1 MIESDSAD
9 ARAIAGNRLED
20 HASALRFLFTVVP
33 HDPDPKVRQYS
44 IMNSYA
50 YPHVRADSF
59 ARATLA
65 WIALE
70 DPDPAVATRAIDQL
84 KAFAVT
90 PLREIVTKRMTRLKA
105 QSPNQ
110 VESNAR
116 LEDDWVNI
124 EHGIVLPSFMRIAP
138 KPFVAFPPSK
148 RTLRILAFGDWGTGQ
163 PSQLEAAAAMRA
175 YHGLHPFDFAITL
188 GDNFYPEGV
197 ESPSDP
203 RWMTQYEKVY
213 SPMRIPVFASLG
225 NHDRYNGET
234 PAAEIL
240 YSAKSPTWRM
250 PAGSYTYT
258 AGPAQFWAIDGSDMT
273 TTQLD
278 WLRASLDSSHAR
290 WKVVYGHYPLY
301 SASGGGG
308 QEGHLTPKLLP
319 ILQGRADVYIAGHHH
334 SMQHIK
340 PIGSLHLF
348 VAGSGGAGNYPVDE
362 KNPRA
367 LFARSTHGFSVFEI
381 SSNDVTVRFVDV
393 NGKELYK
400 ATVTKSVGR

>member
-9 ARAIAGNRLED
+9 VRAIAGNRLED
-20 HASALRFLFTVVP
+20 FASALRFLFTMVP

-65 WIALE
+65 WMALE
-70 DPDPAVATRAIDQL
+70 DPDPAIAARAIDQL
-84 KAFAVT
+84 KAFAVR
-90 PLREIVTKRMTRLKA
+90 PLREIVDQRLARLKKDA
-105 QSPNQ
+105 PDQ
-110 VESNAR
+110 VEANAR

-124 EHGIVLPSFMRIAP
+124 GNGIVLPSFMRIAP
-138 KPFVAFPPSK
+138 EPFAALPASK
-148 RTLRILAFGDWGTGQ
+148 RMLRILAFGDWGTGQ

-175 YHGLHPFDFAITL
+175 YHALHPFDFAITL

-197 ESPSDP
+197 SSPSDP
-203 RWMTQYEKVY
+203 RWKTQYEAVY
-213 SPMRIPVFASLG
+213 SPMRIPVFGSLG

-234 PAAEIL
+234 PAAEVL

-273 TTQLD
+273 TAQLD
-278 WLRASLDSSHAR
+278 WLRRSLDASRAR

-308 QEGHLTPKLLP
+308 REGHLTPKLLP
-319 ILQGRADVYIAGHHH
+319 VLQGRADVYIAGHHH

-340 PIGSLHLF
+340 PIGSLNLF
-348 VAGSGGAGNYPVDE
+348 VAGSGGAGSYPVDE
-362 KNPRA
+362 KDTRA
-367 LFARSTHGFSVFEI
+367 LFARSTYGFSVFEI
-381 SSNDVTVRFVDV
+381 SEKDVTVRFVDV
-393 NGKELYK
+393 KGTELYTT
-400 ATVTKSVGR
+400 TVTK